1 MEGQKFIAAH
11 FFSIVGE
18 GCVYTL
24 TPLVDATG
32 HSRILVGSL
41 QRKVYCLEY
50 TKGKPCMREVPFTYI
65 PAGAEILS
73 IDAINRSVIQ
83 EDYVIGITIIKR
95 DDIRGQQSQFF
106 NIYSDWDLN
115 SDSDLDFVSQNCLP
129 LHLDFVPYHLYHTQ
143 ARSDHVDEVGVRGG
157 DKEVG
162 RGGDKEVGRGGDK
175 EVGRGGDKE
184 VGRGGD
190 KEVGRGGD
198 KEVGR
203 GGDKEVGRGGDKEV
217 GRGGDKEVGRGGDK
231 EVGRGGDKEV
241 GRGGDKEVGRG
252 GDKEVGRGGDKE
264 VGRGGDKEVGRGG
277 DKEVGRGGD
286 KEVGRGGDKEVGR
299 GGDKEVGRGG
309 DKEVGR
315 GGDKEVGR
323 GGDKEVGRGGDKEVG
338 RGGDKEVGRGGDKEV
353 GRGGD
358 KEVGRGGDKE
368 TVWLLS
374 GSDCNIHLYR
384 SDDEAYQEV
393 NCSELF
399 PEFSDN
405 LDQVTLRINILY
417 STDNKMRMSAV
428 CGEGGTVMVF
438 RVNVSSSM
446 PKVTTS
452 HTIKWDYPV
461 SSINIFNIYTNV
473 TLPKVLHGYG
483 IEDAIPKVKDP
494 FPTHVVVATSLESC
508 YVYRDF
514 PGMCEAYE
522 LPESDSSD
530 VVSCC
535 ITCDMDQDGENEII
549 IGTYEK
555 SVVIYKRK
563 RGVPA
568 CEPQRWEVYH
578 RIKVP
583 CAVLALECC
592 DVIGDGTH
600 QLIVMTST
608 GTHIFQRNPTELA
621 PLVLQRLEHL
631 VEIFDKKVSNKLIY
645 KVDQTN
651 YHKT

>member
-143 ARSDHVDEVGVRGG
+143 ARSDHVDEVIKRWEEKVIKRWEEEVIKRWEEVVRGGDKEVGREGDKEVVRGGDKEVGREGDKEVGREGDKEVGRGGDKEVGREGDKEVVRGGDKEVGRGGDKEVGREGDKEVGREGDKEVGRGGDKEVGRGGDKEVGRGGEKEVGRGGDKEVGREGDKEVGREG

-190 KEVGRGGD
+190 KEVVRGGD

-203 GGDKEVGRGGDKEV
+203 EGDKEVGREGDKEV
-217 GRGGDKEVGRGGDK
+217 GR
-231 EVGRGGDKEV
+231 
-241 GRGGDKEVGRG
+241 
-252 GDKEVGRGGDKE
+252 
-264 VGRGGDKEVGRGG
+264 
-277 DKEVGRGGD
+277 
-286 KEVGRGGDKEVGR
+286 
-299 GGDKEVGRGG
+299 
-309 DKEVGR
+309 
-315 GGDKEVGR
+315 
-323 GGDKEVGRGGDKEVG
+323 
-338 RGGDKEVGRGGDKEV
+338 
-353 GRGGD
+353 
-358 KEVGRGGDKE
+358 
-368 TVWLLS
+368 
-374 GSDCNIHLYR
+374 
-384 SDDEAYQEV
+384 DDEAYQEV

-417 STDNKMRMSAV
+417 STDSKMRMSAV

-446 PKVTTS
+446 PKVTAS

-461 SSINIFNIYTNV
+461 SSINIFNIYTNI

-514 PGMCEAYE
+514 PGTCEAYE
-522 LPESDSSD
+522 LPESDGSD

-535 ITCDMDQDGENEII
+535 ITCDVDQDGENEII

-555 SVVIYKRK
+555 SVLIYKRK
-563 RGVPA
+563 RGVPPF
-568 CEPQRWEVYH
+568 EPQRWEVYH

-645 KVDQTN
+645 IQATLI
-651 YHKT
+651 